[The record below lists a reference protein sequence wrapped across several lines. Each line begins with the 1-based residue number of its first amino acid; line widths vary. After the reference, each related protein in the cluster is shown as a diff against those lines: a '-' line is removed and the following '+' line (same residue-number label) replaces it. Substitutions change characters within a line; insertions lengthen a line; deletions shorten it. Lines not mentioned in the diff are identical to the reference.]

1 MSAVMRGNGARA
13 SRTPSLPAGLLAA
26 VPLFCA
32 YELGLRLDG
41 EAVTRAAAEDVLTRS
56 LSLLGPELQ
65 WARATA
71 LALAALVA
79 LAVLRRRAGPDAPPL
94 RRELGLR
101 IGQGVLAG
109 ALLLP
114 LLTALQT
121 WLAREPLATHLEP
134 ERSLAS
140 VLRLIGAAPWEE
152 LLFRVGCYGSLFLL
166 VRQASTFLGLA
177 SPLARAAADLS
188 ALLGSALAF
197 ALFHL
202 DAVQAHLG
210 AVGEPYHR
218 GLFLWRV
225 SAGLV
230 LGGLFRWRGLGVAA
244 WAHAVFNLGVA
255 LGIGA

>member
-1 MSAVMRGNGARA
+1 
-13 SRTPSLPAGLLAA
+13 
-26 VPLFCA
+26 
-32 YELGLRLDG
+32 
-41 EAVTRAAAEDVLTRS
+41 
-56 LSLLGPELQ
+56 
-65 WARATA
+65 
-71 LALAALVA
+71 
-79 LAVLRRRAGPDAPPL
+79 
-94 RRELGLR
+94 
-101 IGQGVLAG
+101 
-109 ALLLP
+109 
-114 LLTALQT
+114 
-121 WLAREPLATHLEP
+121 
-134 ERSLAS
+134 
-140 VLRLIGAAPWEE
+140 
-152 LLFRVGCYGSLFLL
+152 VGCYGSLFLL